1 MKIDLKKV
9 LSICPGFRLQWEK
22 TQDAY
27 VLLYPEGMVKLNF
40 GAGEVMAQID
50 GSHSVEAIITSLV
63 NKFPEATTISD
74 DVLEFIADAENKLWI
89 SSV

>member
-1 MKIDLKKV
+1 MEIDQKKIF
-9 LSICPGFRLQWEK
+9 SICPGFRLQWEK

-50 GSHSVEAIITSLV
+50 GSHSMETIVTTLE
-63 NKFPEATTISD
+63 NKFPETDTIAD
-74 DVLEFIADAENKLWI
+74 DVREFIIEAQDKKWI
-89 SSV
+89 SSD